1 MEPKKT
7 IAVLGATG
15 EVGEAVVREALRSGY
30 RVHALARTPAKL
42 TIEDPALNVIEGD
55 AGDPDVIAELLT
67 GCDAAISTLGPGFD
81 KDVAARMV
89 STSATR
95 NVIQAM
101 TRLAIKR
108 YVVMTGAS
116 VVMPG
121 DRTTTFANIVTR
133 YIFPF
138 LLGDILRDKY
148 SEYELLKQSNLDW
161 TMVRCPRVRE
171 KDRASSLVIA
181 AAGHS
186 TLWVGKSDLAEFLV
200 SQVESDKCSRTGIF
214 ACSAY

>member
-1 MEPKKT
+1 MEQKKT

-15 EVGEAVVREALRSGY
+15 ETGQAVVREALQTGY

-42 TIEDPALNVIEGD
+42 NIEDPALKFIGGNAD
-55 AGDPDVIAELLT
+55 DLDVIVALLT
-67 GCDAAISTLGPGFD
+67 GCDAVISTLGPGFD
-81 KDVAARMV
+81 KDIARKMV
-89 STSATR
+89 CTTATG

-101 TRLAIKR
+101 TQLNLKR

-121 DRTTTFANIVTR
+121 DRTTTFANFVTR

-148 SEYELLKQSNLDW
+148 SEYELLKPGNLDW
-161 TMVRCPRVRE
+161 TLVRCPRVRE
-171 KDRASSLVIA
+171 KDRESSLVIQET
-181 AAGHS
+181 GHS
-186 TLWVGKSDLAEFLV
+186 TLWVEKTAIARFLV
-200 SQVESDKCSRTGIF
+200 AQVKSERYLRTGVF
-214 ACSAY
+214 ACSKF